1 MTNPLASDASL
12 AQIGV
17 VGMAVMGSNLA
28 RNFASKGHTVA
39 IYNRSPE
46 KTRAVVA
53 EFGHEGNFIPA
64 ETIEEFVASL
74 ERPRKAIIMVQ
85 AGAATDAV
93 IAQLVEAMDEGD
105 IIIDGGNALFTD
117 TIRREREVAA
127 TGRHFVGAGISG
139 GEEGALRGPS
149 IMPGGPA
156 QSWET
161 LGPLLEDISAKVD
174 GTPCVTHIGP
184 DGAGHFV
191 KMVHNGIEYADM
203 QVIGEA
209 YHLLRYAAGL
219 EPVEIAEIF
228 TEWNKGDLDSYLI
241 EITAEVLRQVD
252 ARTGKP
258 FIDIIVDAAG
268 QKGTGRWTVKEALD
282 LGVPV
287 TGIGEAVFARALS
300 SALAQREAAQN
311 ANLPAGDAATLESLG
326 VSREEFVE
334 DVRRALYASKLVAYA
349 QGFDEI
355 NAGSQEYSWNIK
367 PGDLARI
374 WRGGCIIRAQFL
386 NRITE
391 AYERDPELASLLLD
405 PYFKGELEKGLVDAW
420 RRIVVAATRLGL
432 PVPVFASSLSY
443 YDSLRSKRLPAA
455 LIQGQRDFFGAHT
468 YRRVDM
474 EGSFHT
480 AWSGDR
486 EELSY

>member
-1 MTNPLASDASL
+1 
-12 AQIGV
+12 
-17 VGMAVMGSNLA
+17 MAVMGSNLA

-39 IYNRSPE
+39 IFNRSPE
-46 KTRAVVA
+46 KTRAVID

-64 ETIEEFVASL
+64 ETIEDFVASL
-74 ERPRKAIIMVQ
+74 ERPRKAVIMVQ

-93 IAQLVEAMDEGD
+93 IAQLVEAMEEGD

-127 TGRHFVGAGISG
+127 AGRHFVGAGISG

-149 IMPGGPA
+149 IMPGGPVE
-156 QSWET
+156 SWET

-209 YHLLRYAAGL
+209 YQLLRYGAGM
-219 EPVEIAEIF
+219 EPAEIAEVF
-228 TEWNKGDLDSYLI
+228 KTWNEGDLDSYLI
-241 EITAEVLRQVD
+241 EITAEVLSQTD
-252 ARTGKP
+252 EKTGKP
-258 FIDIIVDAAG
+258 LIDVIVDSAG
-268 QKGTGRWTVKEALD
+268 QKGTGRWTVKAALD
-282 LGVPV
+282 LGIPT

-300 SALAQREAAQN
+300 GAREQRDATIG
-311 ANLPAGDAATLESLG
+311 NLPSGELSTLD
-326 VSREEFVE
+326 VPKEEFIE

-355 NAGSQEYSWNIK
+355 KAGSEEHKWGVD
-367 PGDLARI
+367 PRDLATI
-374 WRGGCIIRAQFL
+374 WRGGCIIRAKFL
-386 NRITE
+386 NRIRE
-391 AYERDPELASLLLD
+391 AYDANAELPSLLLD
-405 PYFKGELEKGLVDAW
+405 PYFKGELGGLIDSW
-420 RRIVVAATRLGL
+420 RRVVILATQLGQ

-443 YDSLRSKRLPAA
+443 YDSLRAERLPAA
-455 LIQGQRDFFGAHT
+455 LIQGQRDYFGAHT
-468 YRRVDM
+468 YRRTDR

-480 AWSGDR
+480 LWSGDR
-486 EELSY
+486 SEVEA